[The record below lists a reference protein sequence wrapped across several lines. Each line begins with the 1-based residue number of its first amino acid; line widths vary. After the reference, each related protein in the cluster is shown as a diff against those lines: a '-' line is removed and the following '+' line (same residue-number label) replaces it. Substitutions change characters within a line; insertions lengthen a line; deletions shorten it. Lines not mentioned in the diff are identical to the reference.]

1 MDLDSGN
8 IPEDRGVITV
18 LATAAEGD
26 GFNLIGRLRKPRHTS
41 HAWKGGARDTLS
53 AN

>member
-1 MDLDSGN
+1 MDLDPGN
-8 IPEDRGVITV
+8 IPSGGVIMV
-18 LATAAEGD
+18 LATAAVGYC
-26 GFNLIGRLRKPRHTS
+26 FNLIGRLRKPRHTS